1 MNERLLQYLIM
12 WIIQNIIF
20 LSWENMNKIKT
31 SFVHYI
37 GCNSC
42 VLSKHVIVIIFFL
55 NSQYFFPN
63 KIDYSPLNITKMY
76 MLQGGHYSQKI
87 GLVKRRPL
95 SKSQS
100 QIKLI
105 KTDLQEKQVYDTK
118 NYKISYLD
126 GTLRP
131 GLCPQPI
138 NYHWHICFS
147 LCISSGAKR

>member
-1 MNERLLQYLIM
+1 
-12 WIIQNIIF
+12 
-20 LSWENMNKIKT
+20 
-31 SFVHYI
+31 
-37 GCNSC
+37 
-42 VLSKHVIVIIFFL
+42 
-55 NSQYFFPN
+55 
-63 KIDYSPLNITKMY
+63 MY

-105 KTDLQEKQVYDTK
+105 KTDLKEKQVYDTK
-118 NYKISYLD
+118 NYNISYLD

>member
-1 MNERLLQYLIM
+1 M

-20 LSWENMNKIKT
+20 LSWEKKIKT
-31 SFVHYI
+31 SFVHYTE
-37 GCNSC
+37 CNSY
-42 VLSKHVIVIIFFL
+42 VLSKHVIVIILFL

-105 KTDLQEKQVYDTK
+105 KTDLKEKQVYDTK

>member
-55 NSQYFFPN
+55 KIRNTFFR
-63 KIDYSPLNITKMY
+63 TK
-76 MLQGGHYSQKI
+76 
-87 GLVKRRPL
+87 
-95 SKSQS
+95 
-100 QIKLI
+100 
-105 KTDLQEKQVYDTK
+105 
-118 NYKISYLD
+118 
-126 GTLRP
+126 
-131 GLCPQPI
+131 
-138 NYHWHICFS
+138 
-147 LCISSGAKR
+147 

>member
-12 WIIQNIIF
+12 LIIQNIIF
-20 LSWENMNKIKT
+20 LSWEKKIKT
-31 SFVHYI
+31 SFVHYTE
-37 GCNSC
+37 CNSY
-42 VLSKHVIVIIFFL
+42 VLSKHVIVIIFIL

-63 KIDYSPLNITKMY
+63 KIVYSPLNITKMY
-76 MLQGGHYSQKI
+76 MLQGGHNSQKI

-105 KTDLQEKQVYDTK
+105 KTDLQEKQVYDTM

>member
-1 MNERLLQYLIM
+1 M

-20 LSWENMNKIKT
+20 LSWEKKIKT
-31 SFVHYI
+31 SFVRYTE
-37 GCNSC
+37 CNSC

-63 KIDYSPLNITKMY
+63 KIVYSPLNITKMY

-105 KTDLQEKQVYDTK
+105 TTDLQEKQVYDTK
-118 NYKISYLD
+118 NYNISYLD

>member
-20 LSWENMNKIKT
+20 LSWEKKIKT
-31 SFVHYI
+31 SFVHYTE
-37 GCNSC
+37 CNSC
-42 VLSKHVIVIIFFL
+42 VLSKHVIVIILFL

>member
-1 MNERLLQYLIM
+1 M

-20 LSWENMNKIKT
+20 LSWEKKIKT
-31 SFVHYI
+31 SFVHYTE
-37 GCNSC
+37 CNSY
-42 VLSKHVIVIIFFL
+42 VLSKHVIVIILFL

-63 KIDYSPLNITKMY
+63 KIVYSPLNITKMY

-105 KTDLQEKQVYDTK
+105 KTDLKEKQVYDTR

-147 LCISSGAKR
+147 LCISSGAKK